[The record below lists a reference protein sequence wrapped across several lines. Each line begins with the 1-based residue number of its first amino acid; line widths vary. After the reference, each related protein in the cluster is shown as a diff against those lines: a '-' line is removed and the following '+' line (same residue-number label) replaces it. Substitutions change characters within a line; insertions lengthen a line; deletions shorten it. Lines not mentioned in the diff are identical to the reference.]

1 VNQTVNLF
9 SEAKLMPDARLFNVS
24 SGPKLKSAHLFMVFS
39 AQDKEASRLSM
50 NASESRM
57 RAFSCVDLRSLF
69 TGNVDGCPIV
79 HPARDLSGPL
89 WKEVAG
95 GLPVSDDMSQTVVA
109 ALSGH
114 DSEADSLFVPGMEI
128 TPGGL
133 NLINGR
139 YAPPS
144 GDPRQWDSADTAK
157 YRPRLS
163 GLSLRLSDASKRRL
177 ETEEDE
183 LFVSIDRVFA
193 VFPSQFC
200 MIVAELAVSSAGTE
214 PLSPYAIEEAVHIL
228 SNRNRVRES
237 SLASIGEGAEIGLH
251 DLMKLVVPSSRF
263 QLQER
268 IRIYNYSLIV
278 LEEFPVDPDVV
289 EYLAFRCAHH
299 HTTDYRISKDEVAK
313 DIYRPFVTVAH
324 AFALE
329 GAASIVDGSDA
340 YLAEQFLMRVRQ
352 VYLWLI
358 VMACHEQS
366 YLLWLVGRDNLNIN
380 SSTQKPQK
388 LKELID
394 DFLEFRLLHS
404 IPLVSNLEMH
414 NQTYEW
420 ARRKLHLY
428 ELVQKVTHDVV
439 EVERWLTQQSENT
452 RVQEHRRLEAER
464 ERRKARRQK
473 YAPGEIFISAF
484 LMFGLTFLAFD
495 ALLRK
500 VSQFIWS
507 TPDLPQPCNFL
518 CPVLIGLA
526 AAGLRGW
533 QVSSEI
539 YEEPVSEAM
548 LEEAS
553 LEQTTNTEAGVGVVS
568 VSNLR

>member
-1 VNQTVNLF
+1 MSDTPSSNVGLF
-9 SEAKLMPDARLFNVS
+9 
-24 SGPKLKSAHLFMVFS
+24 PKLKSAHLFMVFS
-39 AQDKEASRLSM
+39 AQDKEASHLRM
-50 NASESRM
+50 DASESRM
-57 RAFSCVDLRSLF
+57 RAFSCADLRSLSS
-69 TGNVDGCPIV
+69 GNVEKCPIV

-114 DSEADSLFVPGMEI
+114 DNEADSLSVPGMEI

-139 YAPPS
+139 YAPRT

-163 GLSLRLSDASKRRL
+163 GLSLRLSGASKRRL

-200 MIVAELAVSSAGTE
+200 MIVAELSVSSAGAQ

-228 SNRNRVRES
+228 SNRNRARES

-313 DIYRPFVTVAH
+313 DIYRPFDTVAH

-380 SSTQKPQK
+380 SSAQRPQK

-404 IPLVSNLEMH
+404 IPLVSNIEMH
-414 NQTYEW
+414 NQTYDW

-439 EVERWLTQQSENT
+439 EVERWLTQQREHSRAE
-452 RVQEHRRLEAER
+452 EHRLLESER
-464 ERRKARRQK
+464 ARRKARRRK
-473 YAPGEIFISAF
+473 FAPGEIFVSAF

-500 VSQFIWS
+500 MSQILWA
-507 TPDLPQPCNFL
+507 TPDLRQPWNIL
-518 CPVLIGLA
+518 GPVLIGIA
-526 AAGLRGW
+526 AAILRAW

-539 YEEPVSEAM
+539 YEDPISEDM
-548 LEEAS
+548 LDAVAIEETA
-553 LEQTTNTEAGVGVVS
+553 NTEAGIGVVS
-568 VSNLR
+568 VINSH